1 MIEEIVTLLKM
12 SYSKVAVDF
21 CPPRSVTPMFGTVA
35 YTTTAEY
42 GGKIQAVEAMEEG
55 RPDS

>member
-12 SYSKVAVDF
+12 SCSRVAVGF
-21 CPPRSVTPMFGTVA
+21 CPPRSVTPIFGTVA

-42 GGKIQAVEAMEEG
+42 GGKIQDVEAMEEG
-55 RPDS
+55 LPDA